1 MISDQEKEG
10 GEIVIFL
17 LLATFPPNKG
27 PEVGKAGMKAMQS
40 PQPDYVKTIGQWVT
54 CASEL
59 GTKFYSIYEVE
70 KGKIE
75 EGFKWIQSMS
85 IPFESIEGLRTK
97 VEILTPV
104 EEAMA
109 MMEMAPP

>member
-1 MISDQEKEG
+1 M
-10 GEIVIFL
+10 IFL
-17 LLATFPPNKG
+17 QIATFPPSKG
-27 PEVGKAGMKAMQS
+27 PEVGKVGMKTVQT
-40 PQPDYVKTIGQWVT
+40 PQPDCVKTIGQWVT
-54 CASEL
+54 CAGKV

-75 EGFKWIQSMS
+75 EGFKWIQSLS
-85 IPFESIEGLRTK
+85 IPFESIEGMRTK

-109 MMEMAPP
+109 MVGFAQP